1 MSYELH
7 GDTGTRLHRIWKSMK
22 CRCNDK
28 NHPSFKNYGARGI
41 GICDEWQESYTA
53 FKKWAVS
60 HGYSDD
66 LELERIDVNQGY
78 SPENCKWIT
87 HREQTMNRRD
97 TLYITV
103 GRRNGK
109 TMKLREFCTL
119 HGISINTVNDWRH
132 RGVLEGKL
140 SERIGLP
147 VYVTGGKKEVV
158 DV

>member
-22 CRCNDK
+22 CRCNDQ

-41 GICDEWQESYTA
+41 KVCTEWNESYTI

-60 HGYSDD
+60 HGYADD

-87 HREQTMNRRD
+87 HHEQTMNRRD
-97 TLYITV
+97 TLYIST
-103 GRRNGK
+103 GGK
-109 TMKLREFCTL
+109 TMKLRDFCAIN
-119 HGISINTVNDWRH
+119 GISMNTINDWR
-132 RGVLEGKL
+132 RLGILEPKL
-140 SERIGLP
+140 SHRIGQP
-147 VYVTGGKKEVV
+147 VAITGGKKGVV
-158 DV
+158 NV